1 MMQRQRFG
9 WQQHAVVL
17 GVLALAMGLAGAAQ
31 ASTPPGKSLCAP
43 LGPPHVRLPSW
54 LRVGM
59 ANYTYELNANASAH
73 SALCNIGLASPS
85 DGYTYNIDLEVFSSH
100 ALAVSDFHGLDLAS
114 AYRTFH
120 SHAGAAGV
128 PSPGFELT
136 GIGIAS
142 GKPVSDVTFVD
153 GTTLVSAYIYGS
165 GTLPRALLL
174 GEWTASDLNA
184 AARRHT

>member
-1 MMQRQRFG
+1 MVRRQGFG
-9 WQQHAVVL
+9 GRRHAVVL
-17 GVLALAMGLAGAAQ
+17 GVLLALATGFAGAAQ
-31 ASTPPGKSLCAP
+31 GGTLPGKSLCAP

-54 LRVGM
+54 LTVGM

-85 DGYTYNIDLEVFSSH
+85 DGYTYNVDLEVFPSH

-114 AYRTFH
+114 AYRAFH
-120 SHAGAAGV
+120 SQAGAAGV

-136 GIGIAS
+136 GVGLVS

-153 GTTLVSAYIYGS
+153 GTTLGSAYIYGR

-184 AARRHT
+184 AARLA